1 MFERLKGLYLI
12 GKLSEEGLNKAVI
25 KGWITEEEAE
35 AIKAGSNSE
44 EQNGQT

>member
-1 MFERLKGLYLI
+1 MFERLKGLFVN
-12 GKLSEEGLNKAVI
+12 GKLSEAGLNKAVI

-35 AIKAGSNSE
+35 AIKTCSNLE